1 MPNIYLRLPTSRCQ
15 FFRNRDPKHVLAKDE
30 PLVFSVYTHEHFIL
44 RHYLTNTTEL
54 SRSLDPQCFSHQQ
67 WRNMMAGRHPNGGA
81 SILIRD
87 NQNYLSFDEV
97 QRIFGFRDYN
107 KSEDMDYLCIRLPY
121 EVEVVDVV
129 KQVTSTWNLTKEGVW
144 QLKAALNNEFKR
156 SLIEWAMSTFDYC
169 TSNNRIICRKHV
181 AMLERFLMRYGI
193 DPTEQEKSNM
203 RRVID
208 RWFATENKNFKAYS
222 CADMQFID
230 ESERTV
236 SFERIEWE

>member
-44 RHYLTNTTEL
+44 RHYLTNTTEQ
-54 SRSLDPQCFSHQQ
+54 SRSLDHQCFSHQQ

-193 DPTEQEKSNM
+193 DSTEQEKSNM

>member
-1 MPNIYLRLPTSRCQ
+1 
-15 FFRNRDPKHVLAKDE
+15 VLAKDE

>member
-15 FFRNRDPKHVLAKDE
+15 FFRNRDPKHVLVKDE

-44 RHYLTNTTEL
+44 RHYLTNTTEQF
-54 SRSLDPQCFSHQQ
+54 RSLDPQCFSHQQ

-97 QRIFGFRDYN
+97 QRIFGYRDYN

-169 TSNNRIICRKHV
+169 TSNNRIICRKHA

-208 RWFATENKNFKAYS
+208 RWFAAENKNFKAYS

>member
-1 MPNIYLRLPTSRCQ
+1 MPNIYLRLPTSHCQ

>member
-97 QRIFGFRDYN
+97 QRIFGYRDYN

>member
-87 NQNYLSFDEV
+87 NQNYLSFDEM

>member
-44 RHYLTNTTEL
+44 RHYLTNTTEQ

-67 WRNMMAGRHPNGGA
+67 WRNMMAGRHPDGGT

-97 QRIFGFRDYN
+97 QRIFGYRDYN
-107 KSEDMDYLCIRLPY
+107 KSEDMDYICIRLPY

-193 DPTEQEKSNM
+193 DSTEQEKSNM
-203 RRVID
+203 RRIID

>member
-44 RHYLTNTTEL
+44 RHYLTNTTEQ
-54 SRSLDPQCFSHQQ
+54 SRSLDSQCFSHQQ

-208 RWFATENKNFKAYS
+208 RWFAAENKNFKAYS